1 MFKRLI
7 NQQSYDAS
15 TSSIEIE
22 KMSETGGKPVF
33 PRVRLKNIHL
43 INILMGCLIFSV
55 WVYTFIELSSQLQMI
70 KKEVLVVQ
78 AQMKK
83 TLTLIDDMKKIK
95 TQSIQKDIEP
105 IEDMSQPPHL
115 KYMGVFM
122 SGRVKKVLIETEQG
136 PVFFMQDQMVDK
148 IWLLKKI
155 HEDHLILES
164 KAGQQVTI
172 YKEHA
177 DE

>member
-1 MFKRLI
+1 
-7 NQQSYDAS
+7 
-15 TSSIEIE
+15 
-22 KMSETGGKPVF
+22 MSEIGGKPVF
-33 PRVRLKNIHL
+33 PGVRFKNIHL
-43 INILMGCLIFSV
+43 INLLMGCLIFSV
-55 WVYTFIELSSQLQMI
+55 WVYTFIELSSELQMI
-70 KKEVLVVQ
+70 KKEVLVAQ

-83 TLTLIDDMKKIK
+83 SLALLDSVQKIK
-95 TQSIQKDIEP
+95 TQSIEKDVEP
-105 IEDMSQPPHL
+105 MEDMSHLPHL

-155 HEDHLILES
+155 HEDYLILES